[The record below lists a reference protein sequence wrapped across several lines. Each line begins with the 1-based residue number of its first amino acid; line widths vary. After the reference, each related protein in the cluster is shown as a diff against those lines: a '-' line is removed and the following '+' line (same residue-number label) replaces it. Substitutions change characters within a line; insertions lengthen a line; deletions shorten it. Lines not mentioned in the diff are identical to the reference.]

1 MEELRCT
8 LSVQRSALSTYKYIP
23 LLMLQSHSNGN
34 FQCIGH
40 INFLDK
46 VVFLCLVSW
55 SSGTKHNFCE
65 ERERIIFLWQVITE
79 LVTFLY
85 VSFASLSQGL
95 AYFLQQSWSA
105 YSSTTDHIL
114 HNEWEEVAQKP
125 SSGTAEASL
134 AHGCFWK
141 TSWWGFL
148 VQHSTTSEGT
158 AMLLTHMQ
166 TVKIFPHA
174 KWCWICPEQ
183 WLRRPR
189 YLARALSWSF
199 FSCQTCY

>member
-46 VVFLCLVSW
+46 VGFFVSGELIFRNKTQFLW
-55 SSGTKHNFCE
+55 G
-65 ERERIIFLWQVITE
+65 ERNIFLWQVIIE

-125 SSGTAEASL
+125 SSGTVEASL

-141 TSWWGFL
+141 TSWWSFL

-166 TVKIFPHA
+166 TVQIFPHA
-174 KWCWICPEQ
+174 KWYWICPEQ
-183 WLRRPR
+183 RLRRPK